1 MRVKIM
7 ERSEIKMDL
16 VDKYKDILTKIM
28 LKETIIR
35 RLEEEIVELKVQK
48 VILEGEIGE
57 NGGKCDEN
65 H

>member
-1 MRVKIM
+1 M
-7 ERSEIKMDL
+7 EMSEVRMDL
-16 VDKYKDILTKIM
+16 IDNDKYKDVLTKIM

-48 VILEGEIGE
+48 VLLEGEIGE

-65 H
+65 S